1 MFSSADDILAALDPE
16 QREVATT
23 LRGPVAVIAGAGTG
37 KTRAITHRIAYG
49 VATGVYRPTS
59 VLAVTFTTR
68 AAGEL
73 RGRLQR
79 LGVGGV
85 QARTFHSAALR
96 QAQYFWP
103 QAYGGELPRVLEN
116 KMSLVAESAN
126 RLRVQVDTPRL
137 RDLVSEISW
146 AKVSN
151 VAPEDYARLAGP
163 HHRSVSSMDPET
175 VARVFE
181 SYEATK
187 RDRDRIDFEDI
198 LLCAAA
204 LISEHPNVA
213 DQVRSTYR
221 HFVVD
226 EYQDVSPLQ
235 QALLDLWRGDRAD
248 LCVVGDPAQT
258 IHSFAGARASYLTE
272 FARRHR
278 DSTVIRLVRDYRSTP
293 QVVGVANQV
302 MDSGVRSG
310 TAVRLQAQQPAGPAV
325 EYASAPDEQTEAGQ
339 IADWLS
345 RLAQP
350 NGGRPAVEFR
360 EMAVLFRINANSPA
374 LEQALADRQIPYLVR
389 GGERFYER
397 PEVRQALLTLRN
409 AARANGADTS
419 DGDVLAEV
427 RAVLG
432 SLGWTPQAPNS
443 AGAVRERWESLAALV
458 SVAEDL
464 VAEAASTSGTLL
476 DDNLLDENLLDDNP
490 SAAPRIDLAAI
501 SAELDRRAEAQHVP
515 TAQGVTLGTIHAA
528 KGLEWDA
535 VAIYGAQEGSLPFV
549 LANSPDELAE
559 ERRLLYV
566 GITRARSRLR
576 ISWSTTRNGGGS
588 TRRPSRFLDGVL
600 PPSMTAGGAPT
611 TRERRATLAALC
623 RSCGKPL
630 TGGAERKLGRHT
642 DCPSTYDEHTLV
654 LLKEW
659 RKQEAAEQSLPAYC
673 IFTDATLVALAETEP
688 SDNAALAKVPGIGAV
703 KIEKYGEAVLAILEA
718 QQPVAGQHAVR

>member
-1 MFSSADDILAALDPE
+1 MFASPDEILAALDPE
-16 QREVATT
+16 QREVAST
-23 LRGPVAVIAGAGTG
+23 LRGAVAVIAGAGTG

-79 LGVGGV
+79 LGVSGV

-103 QAYGGELPRVLEN
+103 RAYGAELPRVLEN
-116 KMSLVAESAN
+116 KMSLVADSAN
-126 RLRVQVDTPRL
+126 RLRVAIDTPRL

-151 VAPEDYARLAGP
+151 VAPEDYARLAGQ
-163 HHRSVSSMDPET
+163 HRRSVSSMDPET
-175 VARVFE
+175 VGRVFE
-181 SYEATK
+181 SYEAIK
-187 RDRDRIDFEDI
+187 RSRDRIDFEDI

-204 LISEHPNVA
+204 LISEHPDVA
-213 DQVRSTYR
+213 DQVRTTYR
-221 HFVVD
+221 HLVVD

-235 QALLDLWRGDRAD
+235 QALLDLWRGDRD
-248 LCVVGDPAQT
+248 DVCVVGDPAQT
-258 IHSFAGARASYLTE
+258 IHSFAGAKASFLTE

-278 DSTVIRLVRDYRSTP
+278 GATVIRLVRDYRSTP

-325 EYASAPDEQTEAGQ
+325 EFASAADEQADAGQ
-339 IADWLS
+339 IADWLA
-345 RLAQP
+345 RLAQA
-350 NGGRPAVEFR
+350 GIEYR
-360 EMAVLFRINANSPA
+360 EMAVLFRINANSPP

-409 AARANGADTS
+409 EARASAPDAGL
-419 DGDVLAEV
+419 DVLEQV
-427 RAVLG
+427 KAVLG
-432 SLGWTPQAPNS
+432 ALGWTPQPPNS

-458 SVAEDL
+458 AVAEDL
-464 VAEAASTSGTLL
+464 VTEAGDTSGTLL
-476 DDNLLDENLLDDNP
+476 EAIGSTEADGQ
-490 SAAPRIDLAAI
+490 PRIDLAAV
-501 SAELDRRAEAQHVP
+501 SAELDRRADAQHVP

-535 VAIYGAQEGSLPFV
+535 VALSGVHEGSLPFV
-549 LANSPDELAE
+549 LATSPDELAE

-576 ISWSTTRNGGGS
+576 ISWSLTRNGGGS

-600 PPSMTAGGAPT
+600 PASLAHGADGGAG
-611 TRERRATLAALC
+611 RQRRSSLTAHC

-630 TGGAERKLGRHT
+630 AGGAERKLGRHL
-642 DCPSTYDEHTLV
+642 DCPSTYDERTLA

-659 RKQEAAEQSLPAYC
+659 RKQEASQQSLPAYC
-673 IFTDATLVALAETEP
+673 IFTDATLVALAESSP
-688 SDNAALAKVPGIGAV
+688 SSRVELARVPGIGAV
-703 KIEKYGEAVLAILEA
+703 KIDKYGEAVLAIVAAGPQPNEA
-718 QQPVAGQHAVR
+718 GSVGRES